1 MIIVSAVMVREWT
14 VKKMPQC
21 NNCIHNEVCIT
32 YADMCIKDALNIT
45 DKEIADF
52 ECEYYDNRDNVQ
64 QVVRCKDC
72 EHNGYCSAREILFR
86 GKRKDNREWIEG
98 FYFKNFDKCYIFS
111 AKYQDNLT
119 TKFIFEVDP
128 ETVGQYTGL
137 TDKNGKKTFEGDVV
151 HAVYQSNYGGLE
163 NTDFGIGVVKY
174 SDSYYGGAAY
184 EIDIIGE
191 SGSRAFS
198 TALEK
203 GVTIIGNVWDNPE
216 LLKEE

>member
-1 MIIVSAVMVREWT
+1 M
-14 VKKMPQC
+14 
-21 NNCIHNEVCIT
+21 
-32 YADMCIKDALNIT
+32 
-45 DKEIADF
+45 
-52 ECEYYDNRDNVQ
+52 
-64 QVVRCKDC
+64 
-72 EHNGYCSAREILFR
+72 REILFR
-86 GKRKDNREWIEG
+86 GKRVANGKWVKG
-98 FYFKNFDKCYIFS
+98 FAFEQHSPTEKEQWYIRS
-111 AKYQDNLT
+111 YETDYN
-119 TKFIFEVDP
+119 VDP
-128 ETVGQYTGL
+128 KTVGQFTGL
-137 TDKNGKKTFEGDVV
+137 YDKNGKKIFEGDIV

>member
-1 MIIVSAVMVREWT
+1 
-14 VKKMPQC
+14 MP
-21 NNCIHNEVCIT
+21 N
-32 YADMCIKDALNIT
+32 
-45 DKEIADF
+45 
-52 ECEYYDNRDNVQ
+52 
-64 QVVRCKDC
+64 
-72 EHNGYCSAREILFR
+72 REILFR
-86 GKRKDNREWIEG
+86 GKRTYNGEWIYG
-98 FYFKNFDKCYIFS
+98 SYVKDYTGQSYIVWENEIVKGS
-111 AKYQDNLT
+111 IS
-119 TKFIFEVDP
+119 TKTISVDP
-128 ETVGQYTGL
+128 STVGQYTGL
-137 TDKNGKKTFEGDVV
+137 TDKNGKKIFEGDIV